1 MLQAAGVLLIIG
13 IWVLIALYQRRIAA
27 TPFPYPWEA
36 VRAIFTTRGTAAGS
50 FTHLGAS
57 LLRWLTGYL
66 LAVGTGVLIG
76 IFMALVPVAGTLLY
90 PLVHVIQLIPG
101 LAWVPIALILFGLG
115 NGATIFMIAATAV
128 VPVIINT
135 RSGIQQIN
143 QNMLRA
149 ARMMEL
155 GHLSTFT
162 KIILPGAAPSIVS
175 GLRIASANGFRV
187 LISAEMVVGSGL
199 GLGYSLLQ
207 ARWNL
212 DYSAAFGALV
222 LIVLTGL
229 IFEQALFYPLEM
241 HVRRRRGLA

>member
-1 MLQAAGVLLIIG
+1 MLIG
-13 IWVLIALYQRRIAA
+13 IYQRRIAG

-36 VRAIFTTRGTAAGS
+36 VRAIFTTRGAAAGS
-50 FTHLGAS
+50 FAHLGAS
-57 LLRWLTGYL
+57 LLRWLAGYL
-66 LAVGTGVLIG
+66 LAVGIGVLAG
-76 IFMALVPVAGTLLY
+76 IFMALVPAIGTLLY

-128 VPVIINT
+128 APVIINT

-155 GHLSTFT
+155 STVQTFT

-175 GLRIASANGFRV
+175 GLRVASANGFRV

-212 DYSAAFGALV
+212 DYSTAFGALL

-229 IFEQALFYPLEM
+229 LFEQVLFHPLEM
-241 HVRRRRGLA
+241 HVLRRRGLV